1 MQRHL
6 DAAKNQEAK
15 KEILSRIHNANK
27 LAGKAE
33 EAYPIPR
40 DYHRKWDKPAE
51 ELREILVGRLDDY
64 KAIVHEVSE
73 ADLASEICSVLNER
87 GAKDVRYAPGLDA
100 SLFEKFDGSA
110 TPDSNDTD
118 PRLLNE
124 VDAVV
129 TDSKVSAAQTGTICL
144 ESGDVCGRRALTLVP
159 DVHLCIVRPD
169 SVVYSVPEMID
180 RLDHRTPITMV
191 SGPSATS
198 DIELSRVEGVHGPR
212 TLIVFVVK

>member
-6 DAAKNQEAK
+6 DAAKNAEAK
-15 KEILSRIHNANK
+15 AEILSRIHNANK

-40 DYHRKWDKPAE
+40 EYHREWDKPVD
-51 ELREILVGRLDDY
+51 ELREILIGRLEDY
-64 KAIVHEVSE
+64 KATVHEVAE
-73 ADLASEICSVLNER
+73 KDLASEIAKVLNER
-87 GAKDVRYAPGLDA
+87 KAKDVRDAPGLDA
-100 SLFEKFDGSA
+100 SLFEGFNGTAS
-110 TPDSNDTD
+110 PDSKDTD
-118 PRLLNE
+118 SRLLNE
-124 VDAVV
+124 GDAVV

-144 ESGDVCGRRALTLVP
+144 ESGEMCGRRALTLVP

-169 SVVYSVPEMID
+169 SVVYSVPEMIA
-180 RLDHRTPITMV
+180 RLDRRTPITMV

>member
-1 MQRHL
+1 M
-6 DAAKNQEAK
+6 
-15 KEILSRIHNANK
+15 
-27 LAGKAE
+27 
-33 EAYPIPR
+33 
-40 DYHRKWDKPAE
+40 
-51 ELREILVGRLDDY
+51 
-64 KAIVHEVSE
+64 
-73 ADLASEICSVLNER
+73 LNER

-110 TPDSNDTD
+110 TPDSKDTD

-124 VDAVV
+124 VDAVI

-144 ESGDVCGRRALTLVP
+144 ESGDLCGRRALTLVP